1 MITAAVKV
9 MIGPKTGL
17 NDEVMVDDNSSS
29 KSDDCAM
36 IGLETGL
43 NDEVMSDDNNNNK
56 SDGDC
61 VADSA
66 ARAASDPSTDRTCYQ
81 VVLGALSVCILH
93 EEPHTGSR
101 KDWLTKMEALSKAF
115 FQGTLG
121 ISAAGQALSLVQLR
135 DELSAILPRDH
146 LG

>member
-1 MITAAVKV
+1 MTSAVKV
-9 MIGPKTGL
+9 MIGLKTGL
-17 NDEVMVDDNSSS
+17 NDEVVVDDNSSG
-29 KSDDCAM
+29 KNDDCVM

-43 NDEVMSDDNNNNK
+43 NDEVMTDDNNNK

-66 ARAASDPSTDRTCYQ
+66 ARAANDPSTDRTCYQ

-93 EEPHTGSR
+93 EEPHDGSR